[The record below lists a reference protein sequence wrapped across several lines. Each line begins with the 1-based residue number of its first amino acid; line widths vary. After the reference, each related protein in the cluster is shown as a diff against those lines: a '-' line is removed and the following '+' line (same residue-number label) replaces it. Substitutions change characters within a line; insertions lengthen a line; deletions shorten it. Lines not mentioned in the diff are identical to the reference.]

1 MAHTNENEGVAPPDF
16 STTVGQFRL
25 LANDTYY
32 VHTDPPQQDV
42 GIYTLFS
49 DDEIDAYLALQ
60 SNVYRAV
67 GLAYL
72 GLANTAAR
80 EAESIKDYDLAIDSR
95 QKAEQ
100 LRAQADAFF
109 AEADRA
115 DAAGDTGFQIVNTGR
130 RLTRQELAETPI
142 ADLDPHYFIV

>member
-1 MAHTNENEGVAPPDF
+1 MANAGVAPPDF
-16 STTVGQFRL
+16 STTTGQFRL
-25 LANDTYY
+25 LAGDTYY
-32 VHTDPPQQDV
+32 VELVPPVSGQGD
-42 GIYTLFS
+42 YTLFA
-49 DDEIDAYLALQ
+49 DAEIAAYLALE

-80 EAESIKDYDLAIDSR
+80 EAEAIRDYDLQVDSR

-109 AEADRA
+109 AEADRVE
-115 DAAGDTGFQIVNTGR
+115 AAGETGFQIVNTGR